1 MYRFVFQRETA
12 DGTEEI
18 EFPLAP
24 SQFKTKV
31 GNKNKTIELV
41 SVGEVNIIKNI
52 GLRDFS
58 FKLLLPKDDTLITEH
73 KNYVDDNGDIIYKSE
88 YFKMVYHEPIWYLNR
103 LRELKA
109 DSKPFFLVIIR
120 QLIDSY
126 NNDGSINYKYLFG
139 GNLKVTLED
148 YTVEENAGEEGDYW
162 VDVKLKEYRQVGVIK
177 KIDETGDY
185 NDVGV
190 IQATEKKQREKA
202 GNIPLSYIV
211 KSEDE
216 TLWTIAKKFFGDG
229 SKWNEL
235 AKRNGLQNPNSLGVG
250 KIIYLRDKIVA
261 TEPTVGQ
268 SFTAEPGDIS
278 APVGNVYKV
287 GEKNG

>member
-1 MYRFVFQRETA
+1 MYRFIFQREISG
-12 DGTEEI
+12 GTEEI

-31 GNKNKTIELV
+31 GNKNKTVELV

-58 FKLLLPKDDTLITEH
+58 FKLLLPKDDTLITGY
-73 KNYVDDNGDIIYKSE
+73 KNYVDDNGDVIYKSE

-139 GNLKVTLED
+139 GNLKVTLEE

-162 VDVKLKEYRQVGVIK
+162 VDIKLKEYRQVGVIK
-177 KIDETGDY
+177 KIDETGEY

-190 IQATEKKQREKA
+190 IQATEKKQREQI
-202 GNIPLSYIV
+202 GNIPLTYTV

-216 TLWTIAKKFFGDG
+216 TLWTIAKKFFDDG

-235 AKRNGLQNPNSLGVG
+235 AKRNSIQNPNSLEVG
-250 KIIYLRDKIVA
+250 RIIYLRDEIIA
-261 TEPTVGQ
+261 TEPTIGQ
-268 SFTAEPGDIS
+268 SFTAEPGGIS

-287 GEKNG
+287 GG

>member
-1 MYRFVFQRETA
+1 MYRFIFQREISGETK
-12 DGTEEI
+12 EI

-31 GNKNKTIELV
+31 GNKNKTVELV

-58 FKLLLPKDDTLITEH
+58 FKLLLPKDDTLITGY
-73 KNYVDDNGDIIYKSE
+73 KNYVDDNGDVIYKSE

-139 GNLKVTLED
+139 GNLKVTLEE

-162 VDVKLKEYRQVGVIK
+162 VDIKLKEYRQVGVIK
-177 KIDETGDY
+177 KIDETGEY

-190 IQATEKKQREKA
+190 IQATEKKQREQI
-202 GNIPLSYIV
+202 GNIPLTYTV

-216 TLWTIAKKFFGDG
+216 TLWTIAKKFFDDG

-235 AKRNGLQNPNSLGVG
+235 AKRNSIQNPNSLEVG
-250 KIIYLRDKIVA
+250 RIIYLRDEIIA
-261 TEPTVGQ
+261 TEPTIGQ
-268 SFTAEPGDIS
+268 SFTAEPGGIS

-287 GEKNG
+287 GG

>member
-1 MYRFVFQRETA
+1 MYRFIFQREISG
-12 DGTEEI
+12 GTEEI

-31 GNKNKTIELV
+31 GNKNKTVELV

-58 FKLLLPKDDTLITEH
+58 FKLLLPKDDTLITGY
-73 KNYVDDNGDIIYKSE
+73 KNYVDDNGDVIYKSE

-162 VDVKLKEYRQVGVIK
+162 VDIKLKEYRQVGVIK
-177 KIDETGDY
+177 KIDETGEC

-190 IQATEKKQREKA
+190 IQATEKKQREQI
-202 GNIPLSYIV
+202 GNIPLTYTV

-216 TLWTIAKKFFGDG
+216 TLWTIAKKFFDDG

-235 AKRNGLQNPNSLGVG
+235 AKRNSIQNPNSLEVG
-250 KIIYLRDKIVA
+250 RIIYLRDEIIA

-268 SFTAEPGDIS
+268 SFTAEPGGIS

-287 GEKNG
+287 GG